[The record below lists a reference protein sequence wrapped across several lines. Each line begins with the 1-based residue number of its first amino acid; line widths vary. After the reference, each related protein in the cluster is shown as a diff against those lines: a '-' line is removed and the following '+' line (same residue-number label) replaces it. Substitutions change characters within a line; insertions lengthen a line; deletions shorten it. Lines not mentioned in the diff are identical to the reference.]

1 MTHFLISD
9 VNPDGHKLE
18 DILSTLRKD
27 VLYRSTKIMED
38 GRPEAKQV
46 LENNVT
52 ILALLTE
59 AINLA
64 EDSTA
69 VLNKSFGRSTPENE
83 PRIGD

>member
-9 VNPDGHKLE
+9 VKPDGYKLE
-18 DILSTLRKD
+18 EILHTIRKD
-27 VLYRSTKIMED
+27 VIYRSTKIMED
-38 GRPEAKQV
+38 ERSEAKQV
-46 LENNVT
+46 LENNVA

-64 EDSTA
+64 EESSA
-69 VLNKSFGRSTPENE
+69 VLNKSFGPSHPEGE

>member
-1 MTHFLISD
+1 VTHFLISD

-18 DILSTLRKD
+18 DILSTIRKD
-27 VLYRSTKIMED
+27 ILYRSTKIMED
-38 GRPEAKQV
+38 SRPEAKQV

-64 EDSTA
+64 EESTTI
-69 VLNKSFGRSTPENE
+69 LNKSFGPSTPDNE